1 MDAGEIHKVKIK
13 AGLGSSGDDEQG
25 NKGQGHGAVPKK
37 AANHENEKEVKAV
50 EELFVVR
57 VLHLAHPPKLLHPE
71 IDLLSR
77 FFHHEIMG
85 RSAD

>member
-1 MDAGEIHKVKIK
+1 
-13 AGLGSSGDDEQG
+13 
-25 NKGQGHGAVPKK
+25 
-37 AANHENEKEVKAV
+37 
-50 EELFVVR
+50 VVR